1 MSVITIPAWSNK
13 TAQKGEPYEYCIWAL
28 SQMRLDTLSFG
39 RYTVTIGMRSDTGRL
54 YQKKGDNRVLAKF
67 VVTCAKDTVRANSP
81 SDWQM
86 PLLLELLEMLNAG
99 KIELPDNYIANSSK
113 RWEELR
119 QLMLNAEC

>member
-1 MSVITIPAWSNK
+1 MPVITIPTWSNK
-13 TAQKGEPYEYCIWAL
+13 TAQEGEPYEYCIWAL
-28 SQMRLDTLSFG
+28 SEMRLDTLSFG
-39 RYTVTIGMRSDTGRL
+39 RYTVTIGMRSGNGRL
-54 YQKKGDNRVLAKF
+54 YQKKADNRVLVKF

-86 PLLLELLEMLNAG
+86 PLLIELLEMLNAG